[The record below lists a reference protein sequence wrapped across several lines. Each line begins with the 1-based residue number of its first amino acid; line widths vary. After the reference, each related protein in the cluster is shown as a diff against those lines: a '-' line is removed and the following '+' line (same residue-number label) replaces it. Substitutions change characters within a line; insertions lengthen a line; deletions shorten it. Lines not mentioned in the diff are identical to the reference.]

1 MEGRGYALV
10 VGVFV
15 IVFAAGIIAAGAW
28 LSRDR
33 TAYAH
38 YIVASKHGVTGL
50 QPEAP
55 VKLRGVTVGRVET
68 IRFDPRDPQTV
79 LVGIAVVAGTP
90 IGAGT
95 YAQLGYQGIT
105 GLSYIQLEDD
115 PRADPAQRL
124 AAGEAIEMRP
134 SLFDRLTRAGPQ
146 LVDQLDLVLQRAGDL
161 LDDGNRRSLTRS
173 LANAEQATAEIG
185 SLARQLKPGAAAIEP
200 LAADARATLAKANEA
215 LARIET
221 LSDDIKQ
228 RAQALDEVGRA
239 AVQVRAAGKD
249 AREVMPRLERLLD
262 DLSSNSQNL
271 NRLIADLEAHPQSVL
286 LGKPPRVPGPG
297 EPGFNGGRTA
307 QRP

>member
-1 MEGRGYALV
+1 MEGRGYALA

-15 IVFAAGIIAAGAW
+15 IVFAAAIVAAGAW

-38 YIVASKHGVTGL
+38 YTIASKHGVTGL

-68 IRFDPRDPQTV
+68 IRFAPNDARTV
-79 LVGIAVVAGTP
+79 LVVIAVVDGTP

-105 GLSYIQLEDD
+105 GLSYVQLEDD
-115 PRADPAQRL
+115 PRVDSTGQL
-124 AAGEAIEMRP
+124 EAGQAIEMRP
-134 SLFDRLTRAGPQ
+134 SLFDRLARAGPD
-146 LVDQLDLVLQRAGDL
+146 LVDQIDLVLRRAGDL

-173 LANAEQATAEIG
+173 LANAEHATAEIG

-200 LAADARATLAKANEA
+200 LAADARATLAKANET
-215 LARIET
+215 LARIEI

-228 RAQALDEVGRA
+228 RAQARDEVGRA
-239 AVQVRAAGKD
+239 AVQVRTAGKE
-249 AREVMPRLERLLD
+249 AREAVPRLEQLLD
-262 DLSSNSQNL
+262 DLSRNSHSL
-271 NRLIADLEAHPQSVL
+271 NRLIADLNAQPQSVL

-297 EPGFNGGRTA
+297 EPGFNGGTA